1 MNSFGTLFKVSIF
14 GESHGV
20 GVGVTIDGCPP
31 GINLTKEE
39 FAEDLFRRKSGTFG
53 TTKRIEDDEPEFLS
67 GIFKNKTT
75 GAPIT
80 IFFKNKNIRSKDYD
94 EIKNIP
100 RPGHADFVSM
110 KKYNNFNDYRGGGHF
125 SGRLTLGLVAAGVIA
140 KKIIKPM
147 DIKATLIEVNGKKNI
162 NEEIKKAIELND
174 SVGGVIE
181 VIGKNMMIG
190 LGEPFFESVESKI
203 SSIVFSI
210 PGIKGIE
217 FGCGFNCSK
226 MYGSQ
231 VNDIILN
238 EKGKTKT
245 NNSGGING
253 GITNGNNL
261 IFRVAVKP
269 TSSIS
274 QLQETF
280 NFKTKQMDKLQIK
293 GRHDACF
300 ALRVPVILEAVTAIA
315 ITDFILI
322 KNKMLD

>member
-1 MNSFGTLFKVSIF
+1 LNSFGTLFKVSIF